1 VKVVVSVMFLALVA
15 HELVGLLVH
24 SPGQLDTWL
33 VARCRKGEWE
43 WRRWKYVLV
52 VTRSLES
59 C

>member
-1 VKVVVSVMFLALVA
+1 MSVMFLALVA